1 MIIIWLKSAQRKRD
15 FNLLQKTR
23 AYFIIGDQENKGDYH
38 MIDDLKLLNETI
50 MSKPHRNLST
60 VFNILNDMDH
70 DTVFPGA
77 LSQGLLKS
85 SFDSD
90 KRVKG

>member
-1 MIIIWLKSAQRKRD
+1 
-15 FNLLQKTR
+15 
-23 AYFIIGDQENKGDYH
+23 

-70 DTVFPGA
+70 DSVFPGA
-77 LSQGLLKS
+77 LSLGLLES
-85 SFDSD
+85 SFDSN
-90 KRVKG
+90 K